1 MTAPVTQLRP
11 EAGPSPDHPTV
22 APLTNVAA
30 TLVAVRAAQARTH
43 GLPGLVVLHGPS
55 GWGKTTAACY
65 TAVQT
70 RAYYVQ
76 CQTLWSRGDFI
87 GAVARELGLDVRG
100 TAARQADAIA
110 EQLARSRRPLLID
123 EAHVLCARATGAG
136 ALKDIHDAT
145 DGTILLIG
153 EETLPQSMTRFERLH
168 GRVLEWVS
176 AAPCSVS
183 DAVALGRI
191 YAPGLTLGRDLL
203 EELARSAKGSV
214 RRVAVN
220 LDRIRTEAAALGWT
234 DVDLAR
240 WGERPL
246 YTGEPPARR
255 VPR

>member
-11 EAGPSPDHPTV
+11 EAGPATDHPTV

-30 TLVAVRAAQARTH
+30 TLGAVRAAQARTH

-65 TAVQT
+65 TAVQC

-76 CQTLWSRGDFI
+76 AQTLWSRGDFI
-87 GAVARELGLDVRG
+87 EACCRELGLSVKG
-100 TAARQADAIA
+100 TAAAKADAIA
-110 EQLARSRRPLLID
+110 EQLALSRRPLLID

-153 EETLPQSMTRFERLH
+153 EEVLPQSMTRYERLH

-176 AAPCSVS
+176 AAPCSVA
-183 DAVALGRI
+183 DAQALTRI
-191 YAPGLTLGRDLL
+191 YAPEVSVARDLL
-203 EELARSAKGSV
+203 ERLVQLAKGSV

-220 LDRIRTEAAALGWT
+220 LDRIRTEAATMGWT

-240 WGERPL
+240 WGERAL

>member
-1 MTAPVTQLRP
+1 MTQPTPLRAAPAPAT
-11 EAGPSPDHPTV
+11 DHPTV
-22 APLTNVAA
+22 APLANVAA
-30 TLVAVRAAQARTH
+30 TLAAVRAAQARTH

-87 GAVARELGLDVRG
+87 TAVCRELGLEAARG
-100 TAARQADAIA
+100 TAAAKADAIA

-123 EAHVLCARATGAG
+123 EAHVLVQRATVAG
-136 ALKDIHDAT
+136 ALKEIHDST
-145 DGTILLIG
+145 DGTIVLIV
-153 EETLPQSMTRFERLH
+153 EEVLPQSMTRHERLH

-176 AAPCSVS
+176 AAPCSIA
-183 DAVALGRI
+183 DAEALTRI
-191 YAPGLTLGRDLL
+191 YAPGLTVARDLL
-203 EELARSAKGSV
+203 THLVQAAKGSV

-220 LDRIRTEAAALGWT
+220 LDRIRAEAAAMGWEA
-234 DVDLAR
+234 VDRAR